1 MFSNILFS
9 VSPLLASNGIVY
21 AFKESDIVGQVICVI
36 LFIAAV
42 VVWFIMGEKA
52 CSLNTAMKKSQAFL
66 RVFREKRNPLSLKDQ
81 AVESKSPAAAVYLA
95 ACERIESFHLELPA
109 GGRRAMSDDELEVM
123 RSAMNQAVEDQLVI
137 LQKHTMILATAVSG
151 SPFLGLFGTV
161 WGITVAFTKLA
172 QAGKADVQTLAPGV
186 SGALLT
192 TVIALLVALPSMIG
206 SNFIAS
212 MIQDITVHLDNF
224 TDEVYA
230 KFKIEQLDSYRA
242 SMENRE

>member
-1 MFSNILFS
+1 MFLSFFTS

-21 AFKESDIVGQVICVI
+21 AFKESDVVGQAICVI
-36 LFIAAV
+36 LFIASV

-52 CSLNTAMKKSQAFL
+52 CSLNGAMKKSQAFL
-66 RVFREKRNPLSLKDQ
+66 RAFREKRNPLGLKEK
-81 AVESKSPAAAVYLA
+81 AAESNSPAAAVYLA
-95 ACERIESFHLELPA
+95 ACERIESFHLEQPG

-137 LQKHTMILATAVSG
+137 LQKRTMILATAVSG

-172 QAGKADVQTLAPGV
+172 QAGRADVQTLAPGV

-212 MIQDITVHLDNF
+212 MIKDITVHLDNF
-224 TDEVYA
+224 VDEVYA

-242 SMENRE
+242 SAGAME